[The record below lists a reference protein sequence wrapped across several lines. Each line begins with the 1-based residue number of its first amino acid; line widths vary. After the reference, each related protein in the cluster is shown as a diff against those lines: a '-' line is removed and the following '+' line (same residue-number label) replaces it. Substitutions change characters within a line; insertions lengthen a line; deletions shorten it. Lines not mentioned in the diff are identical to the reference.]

1 MRPNKI
7 NRLLRQSKKANKC
20 RMRIINTKLLSILS
34 TEPEMAFF
42 WKIISNN
49 LIKTWS
55 TLLRLHEKYRRTR
68 SIFSFFQNWL
78 HQLQSARWK
87 SGFSG
92 IHYIVHIVF
101 ALKAIAYKA
110 FLQTPILKQLF
121 QVFCLPKTYRKDVLP
136 PSMFKNKKKSWIN
149 NEIDKIFCNNFA
161 SIQVA
166 TFCNANMSISV
177 GTQYILQKFKIT
189 FLQE

>member
-1 MRPNKI
+1 MK
-7 NRLLRQSKKANKC
+7 
-20 RMRIINTKLLSILS
+20 S
-34 TEPEMAFF
+34 TEVYFLSF
-42 WKIISNN
+42 RTDYISCSQQGGRVVSQVF
-49 LIKTWS
+49 I
-55 TLLRLHEKYRRTR
+55 TLY
-68 SIFSFFQNWL
+68 
-78 HQLQSARWK
+78 
-87 SGFSG
+87 
-92 IHYIVHIVF
+92 IVF
-101 ALKAIAYKA
+101 ALKAIADKA
-110 FLQTPILKQLF
+110 FLQSPILKQLF